1 MDAEK
6 SHVVAI
12 VPPMRPRD
20 DFQTLFCQKYEVSAE
35 AYGSEV
41 FKLTAYPHARW
52 LKPIMG
58 LFSRNYWLADYDFIH
73 NVGRIR
79 RFREYEQTVR
89 EYFDH
94 PMNQNN
100 LLRRWFL
107 LRLSS
112 VQLRRLVR
120 EVLRGTASENGK
132 TAASGAPGIGAEA
145 RAPEGGR
152 APDQGALQSRS
163 SLLAAL

>member
-1 MDAEK
+1 
-6 SHVVAI
+6 
-12 VPPMRPRD
+12 MRPRD
-20 DFQTLFCQKYEVSAE
+20 DFQTLFCHKYEVSAD

-52 LKPIMG
+52 LKPVMG
-58 LFSRNYWLADYDFIH
+58 LLSRNYWQADYDFIH

-100 LLRRWFL
+100 ALRRWFL

-120 EVLRGTASENGK
+120 EVMRGEAGGNENK
-132 TAASGAPGIGAEA
+132 TGPGAQGIGSEVY
-145 RAPEGGR
+145 PPNEGR
-152 APDQGALQSRS
+152 AKGQGALQSTS
-163 SLLAAL
+163 SLPAAL